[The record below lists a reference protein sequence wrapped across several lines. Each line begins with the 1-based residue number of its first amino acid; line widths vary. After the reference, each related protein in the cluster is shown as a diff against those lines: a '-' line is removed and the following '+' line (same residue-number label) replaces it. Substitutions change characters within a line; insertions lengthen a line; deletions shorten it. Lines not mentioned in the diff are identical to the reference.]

1 MTLNIFNCFLIEVH
15 RCYFISRLINLY
27 TCFFHIMLL
36 DNVSGRFIKDLAIK
50 THLLVFFMVYSID
63 CLVIFYMFFLH
74 IKMSNSSAKYYK
86 KKHKENLQK

>member
-36 DNVSGRFIKDLAIK
+36 ENVSGRFIKDLAIK
-50 THLLVFFMVYSID
+50 THLLVSFMVYSID